1 MFPRNGAAE
10 RAQKAVKSSQN
21 TLASLQFCRTD
32 LGNGYY
38 RCSVDCTQTGWWQ
51 EQYQQWLQGWQVDWC
66 GRRVRRRES
75 AGGAWRCWHVSSCD
89 ILSLMSFI
97 HLHTHTAYSL
107 LEGALRIERLG
118 DFCRRNNTPALA
130 MTDRGNLFGA
140 LEFSEALADKGIQP
154 IIGVCLPV
162 HPSASTK
169 GLQTGLPHRLPHILL
184 LAKNQGGYRNL
195 MKLISG
201 IHLHNGIGDIAP
213 DIPQTEA
220 DAAPSPHEP
229 HATLDALADCAE
241 GLLCLTGGSDGL
253 LEHCLLHGQEQRA
266 RDMLQRLKEMFPGRL
281 YVELQRHGLEKERQ
295 YEAGQIALAYALD
308 LPLVATNDARFHE
321 RADFPAYDV
330 LCCIEQGVPLENDAR
345 RRATEEHFL
354 KSPQEMRR
362 IFADLPEAIDNS
374 VEVAR
379 RCCWRP
385 LPREAIL
392 PRFPDAGDSEGEE
405 LRNRARSGLQKRL
418 HSISLA
424 APQEEY
430 EQRLEGEL
438 DVIVNMNYAGYFLV
452 VADFIQWARGQE
464 IPVGPGRGSG
474 AGSLVAYALTIT
486 DIDPLRFGLLFERFL
501 NAARIS
507 MPDFDIDF
515 CPDRRD
521 QVIRYV
527 CDKYGR
533 DRVAQIITF
542 GTLQARAVLRDV
554 GRVLGVPYR
563 DVDRLC
569 KLVPYTPAN
578 PMSLETAIKEIPDL
592 AKERESDER
601 IARMMGIAVQLE
613 GLYRHASTHAAG
625 IVISDRPLDELV
637 PLYRDPRSEM
647 PVTQF
652 NMKWAESA
660 GLVKFD
666 FLGLKTLSIIDLAIR
681 QSGAPRDMPFDDAET
696 FAMLRRGE
704 TMGVFQVEG
713 AGMRD
718 TLRRMGADR
727 IEDLIALIALYRP
740 GPMDNIPK
748 YIDCKHGRERPNYLH
763 DMLRPVLEETYGVIV
778 YQEQVMQIA
787 RILAGF
793 SLNEADLLRRAMGK
807 KIRSEME
814 RQKQRFVSGVLAN
827 NISRP
832 DAENIF
838 ELVSKFAGY
847 GFNKSHAAA
856 YALLVYQTAYLKAH
870 YPAPF
875 LAACMSWDMNNADR
889 LRALREESERLQVS
903 LLPPCVNRSGEE
915 FQVDGEG
922 AILYALSAVRH
933 IGRRAARHIVEE
945 REKGG
950 AFRDLFD
957 FARRLSPR
965 QVPRRALEFLAKAG
979 AFDALEANRNRVLQG
994 VERLSGISTRVSAEQ
1009 EDAQDSLFGGDD
1021 NDALL
1026 TDAPLADAPMWSD
1039 MERLRHEFEA
1049 VGFHLSG
1056 HPLDPHREV
1065 LERAGVLSL
1074 RQAMAEKL
1082 HSAHLA
1088 GVITG
1093 FKVRKAASG
1102 GRYAFLS
1109 LSDIS
1114 EEFEAVVFAET
1125 LSQSRQLLE
1134 VGALLVAQVELQ
1146 QEGENRDM
1154 RLRITSLHA
1163 LEDFLA
1169 NRPVA
1174 PRAPAFRVPGPPPRV
1189 AAAALPVI
1197 EIRVRTTE
1205 ALPFLRAS
1213 LDAARQSNGREDGV
1227 EVVLILQGA
1236 GGAQRDARMRLPGR
1250 FFLSGN
1256 MYESLAGIAGV
1267 AVSRPNA

>member
-1 MFPRNGAAE
+1 M
-10 RAQKAVKSSQN
+10 
-21 TLASLQFCRTD
+21 
-32 LGNGYY
+32 
-38 RCSVDCTQTGWWQ
+38 
-51 EQYQQWLQGWQVDWC
+51 
-66 GRRVRRRES
+66 RRVRRR
-75 AGGAWRCWHVSSCD
+75 AAFRNPCGCD
-89 ILSLMSFI
+89 ILPPVSFI

-118 DFCRRNNTPALA
+118 DFCRANNSPALA
-130 MTDRGNLFGA
+130 ITDRGNLFGA

-162 HPSASTK
+162 HPDAS
-169 GLQTGLPHRLPHILL
+169 GESVQTVLSHRLPHILL
-184 LAKNQGGYRNL
+184 LAKNQDGYRNL
-195 MKLISG
+195 MRLVSR
-201 IHLHNGIGDIAP
+201 IHLRNGSGGNVAP
-213 DIPQTEA
+213 DISQNQPQNEA
-220 DAAPSPHEP
+220 DAATAPPHEP
-229 HATLDALADCAE
+229 HAVLDEIAE
-241 GLLCLTGGSDGL
+241 HGENLLCLTGGSDGL
-253 LEHCLLHGQEQRA
+253 LEHHLLCGQEARA
-266 RDMLQRLKEMFPGRL
+266 RALLERLKEMFPGRL
-281 YVELQRHGLEKERQ
+281 YVELQRHGLDKERQ
-295 YEAGQIALAYALD
+295 CESGQIALACDLD
-308 LPLVATNDARFHE
+308 LPLLATNDARFHE

-515 CPDRRD
+515 CPERRD
-521 QVIRYV
+521 RVIRYV

-533 DRVAQIITF
+533 DRVAHIITF

-554 GRVLGVPYR
+554 GRVLGVGYSV
-563 DVDRLC
+563 VDRLC

-592 AKERESDER
+592 ARERESDAR
-601 IARMMGIAVQLE
+601 IARMMDIATQLE

-625 IVISDRPLDELV
+625 VVISDRPLDELV
-637 PLYRDPRSEM
+637 PLYRDARSEM
-647 PVTQF
+647 AVTQF

-681 QSGAPRDMPFDDAET
+681 QSGAPREMPFDDAET
-696 FAMLRRGE
+696 FAMLQRGE

-718 TLRRMGADR
+718 TLKRMGADR

-748 YIDCKHGRERPNYLH
+748 YIDCKLGRERPDYLH
-763 DMLRPVLEETYGVIV
+763 DMLRPVLEETHGVIV

-814 RQKQRFVSGVLAN
+814 RQKQRFVSGVLKN
-827 NISRP
+827 NIPRP

-870 YPAPF
+870 HPAPF
-875 LAACMSWDMNNADR
+875 LAACMSWDMGNAER
-889 LRALREESERLQVS
+889 LRALREESERLHVP
-903 LLPPCVNRSGEE
+903 LLPPCVNRSGEV
-915 FQVDGEG
+915 FQVDGDG

-933 IGRRAARHIVEE
+933 IGRRVAHQIAEE
-945 REKGG
+945 RERGG
-950 AFRDLFD
+950 VFRDLFD

-965 QVPRRALEFLAKAG
+965 QVPRRALEFLIKAG

-994 VERLSGISTRVSAEQ
+994 VEHLHGISTRVSAEQ
-1009 EDAQDSLFGGDD
+1009 ENAQDSLFGGGSDD
-1021 NDALL
+1021 GTLL
-1026 TDAPLADAPMWSD
+1026 TDAPLAAAAMWSD

-1056 HPLDPHREV
+1056 HPLRPHREA
-1065 LERAGVLSL
+1065 LERAGVRSL
-1074 RQAMAEKL
+1074 RQAQADKL
-1082 HSAHLA
+1082 RSAHLA

-1093 FKVRKAASG
+1093 IKERKASTG
-1102 GRYAFLS
+1102 TRYAFLS

-1114 EEFEAVVFAET
+1114 EEFEAVVFSEI
-1125 LSQSRQLLE
+1125 LSGSRHLLE
-1134 VGALLVAQVELQ
+1134 VGALLVVQVELQ
-1146 QEGENRDM
+1146 QEDENRDA

-1169 NRPVA
+1169 GKPAPVRPVA
-1174 PRAPAFRVPGPPPRV
+1174 PRPAPAAPAVP
-1189 AAAALPVI
+1189 PVV
-1197 EIRVRTTE
+1197 EIRVCVSE
-1205 ALPFLRAS
+1205 ALPPLRAS
-1213 LDAARQSNGREDGV
+1213 LDAARQSNGKEDGA

-1236 GGAQRDARMRLPGR
+1236 GDERQDVRMRLQGR
-1250 FFLSGN
+1250 FRMSGN
-1256 MYESLAGIAGV
+1256 VCENIAAIAGIAI
-1267 AVSRPNA
+1267 SRRDA